1 MHVTVTV
8 SGLDI
13 VFLISFWCV
22 FVVQKVLVFGDL
34 SKEEKKQRVVDK
46 IQIDVN

>member
-34 SKEEKKQRVVDK
+34 SKEKKNNELLTKSRST
-46 IQIDVN
+46 

>member
-13 VFLISFWCV
+13 VFLISFWYV

-34 SKEEKKQRVVDK
+34 SKEKIQRVVDK